1 MVNVWFFMISL
12 KITFSLTIK
21 IMSLISYSLQ
31 PNEYKK
37 LVNMFM
43 QILPAAKKVRNK
55 LIETII
61 YVFILEFLLK
71 NNLLRV

>member
-1 MVNVWFFMISL
+1 
-12 KITFSLTIK
+12 
-21 IMSLISYSLQ
+21 
-31 PNEYKK
+31 
-37 LVNMFM
+37 M